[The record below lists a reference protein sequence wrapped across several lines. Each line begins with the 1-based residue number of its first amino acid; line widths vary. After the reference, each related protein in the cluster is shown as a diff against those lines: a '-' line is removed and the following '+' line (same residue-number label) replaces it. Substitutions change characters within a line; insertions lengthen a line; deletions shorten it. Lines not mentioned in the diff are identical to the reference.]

1 MYETQLLPYIGEG
14 ITVSSQLA
22 LQSVREL
29 GNRRPRAA
37 VLAPSLFGCGYLGT
51 FAFSL

>member
-1 MYETQLLPYIGEG
+1 MYETQLLPFIGEG
-14 ITVSSQLA
+14 ITVSTQLA

-29 GNRRPRAA
+29 GNRRPRAE

-51 FAFSL
+51 FTLSL